1 MKNILFVLYEDFYC
15 NSALHVHHFAN
26 NLVSL
31 GLDCVVSVPRNK
43 LSVSAVTENSANLY
57 KVTQFNEL
65 YKLNEFFTNQKGP
78 DIIHAWTPRELPRIY
93 CNKVKKI
100 FKSKLIIHLEDN
112 EEHILERYLNR
123 PFKELLLE
131 TKPFSLPDYISHP
144 TNYREFLKSAD
155 GVTVI
160 IERLK
165 EFVPPNIPS
174 LILWPGVD
182 TKYFFPRKPNREIAE
197 RFNVPKDSLI
207 FCYTGNVHAAN
218 TYEVRSLY
226 LAVAVLNREGKK
238 AVLIRTGQD
247 MCNFLG
253 SNLGSDDRW
262 AREYA
267 IELGHIPRKLI
278 PEVLSLASVLIQPG
292 RPDPFNDYRFPSK
305 LPEFLAMGKPTIL
318 PATNIGLKMEHKK
331 DALVLPIVDAT
342 AIVDAVEML
351 ERDSLLKESLS
362 EGSHNFAI
370 KNLDWYKN
378 SQSLK
383 SFYESRF

>member
-31 GLDCVVSVPRNK
+31 GLDCVVAVPRNK

-65 YKLNEFFTNQKGP
+65 YKLNECFNNHQGP

-93 CNKVKKI
+93 CNKVRKAYN
-100 FKSKLIIHLEDN
+100 SKLIIHLEDN
-112 EEHILERYLNR
+112 EEHILERYLNK

-131 TKPFSLPDYISHP
+131 TKPFSLPEYISHP
-144 TNYREFLKSAD
+144 KNYRLFLESAD

-165 EFVPPNIPS
+165 EFVPPNIPTS
-174 LILWPGVD
+174 ILWPGVD
-182 TKYFFPRKPNREIAE
+182 TKYFFPRKPNQEIAQ
-197 RFNVPKDSLI
+197 RFNVPQDSLI

-218 TYEVRSLY
+218 TAEVRSLY

-253 SNLGSDDRW
+253 KEEKW
-262 AREYA
+262 ARQHS
-267 IELGHIPRKLI
+267 IELGHIPRSLI
-278 PEVLSLASVLIQPG
+278 PEVLSLAKVLIQPG
-292 RPDPFNDYRFPSK
+292 RPDAFNNYRFPSK

-318 PATNIGLKMEHKK
+318 PATNIGLKMEPKK

-351 ERDSLLKESLS
+351 EEDDLLSDRLS
-362 EGSHNFAI
+362 EGSYNFA
-370 KNLDWYKN
+370 KTNLDWHKN

-383 SFYESRF
+383 SFYESV

>member
-26 NLVSL
+26 NLVKL
-31 GLDCVVSVPRNK
+31 GLDCVVSVPKNK
-43 LSVSAVTENSANLY
+43 LTVSAVTENSANLY

-65 YKLNEFFTNQKGP
+65 YKLNEYFDNQKGP

-93 CNKVKKI
+93 CNKVRKAYN
-100 FKSKLIIHLEDN
+100 SKLIIHLEDN
-112 EEHILERYLNR
+112 EEHIVERYLNR

-144 TNYREFLKSAD
+144 KHHREFLESAD

-182 TKYFFPRKPNREIAE
+182 TQYFFPRKPNLEIAQ
-197 RFNVPKDSLI
+197 RFNVPKDSLV

-218 TYEVRSLY
+218 TLEVRSLY

-253 SNLGSDDRW
+253 EDDSW
-262 AREYA
+262 ARQYS

-278 PEVLSLASVLIQPG
+278 PEVLSLAGVLIQPG

-351 ERDSLLKESLS
+351 EGDGQLSDRLS
-362 EGSHNFAI
+362 EGSHNFAL
-370 KNLDWYKN
+370 KNLDWHKN
-378 SQSLK
+378 TESLK
-383 SFYESRF
+383 SFYANC